1 MQLSNSDAVANFVV
15 PVCRLYIA
23 KDDGVDQYQAIELI
37 GTAFFIGSK
46 GHLLTA
52 RHVIDEMNQLSGIQ
66 VILLPLNTGLTSFEI
81 TETEVH
87 PDEDVAIIKTSVKP
101 NSVSCVISQN
111 SQHSSCEY
119 MLWGYPE
126 HVAKELSRT
135 VPLPPSGVEP
145 IGPELIYQKGYVR
158 RRISRELH
166 YPLFGKSFY
175 EISEVA
181 GSRCSGSPVIIR
193 QPSQN
198 AFRSEPWSVI
208 GIYVGE
214 QTSEKI
220 HAVGYCVRS
229 DSFASWVPKMIGLAI
244 SNLV

>member
-37 GTAFFIGSK
+37 GTAFFIGSE
-46 GHLLTA
+46 GYLMTA
-52 RHVIDEMNQLSGIQ
+52 RHVIDELNQSGGTPI
-66 VILLPLNTGLTSFEI
+66 ILLPLNGGLASYDITDTEI
-81 TETEVH
+81 H
-87 PDEDVAIIKTSVKP
+87 PSEDVAIIKTTVKP
-101 NSVSCVISQN
+101 NSTSCVVSQN
-111 SQHSSCEY
+111 SEHSSCEY

-145 IGPELIYQKGYVR
+145 IGPELIYQKGYIR

-166 YPLFGKSFY
+166 YPLIGKQFY

-193 QPSQN
+193 QPVHD
-198 AFRSEPWSVI
+198 AFRSKLWSVI

-229 DSFASWVPKMIGLAI
+229 DSFASWVPAMTGVSI
-244 SNLV
+244 SSLK